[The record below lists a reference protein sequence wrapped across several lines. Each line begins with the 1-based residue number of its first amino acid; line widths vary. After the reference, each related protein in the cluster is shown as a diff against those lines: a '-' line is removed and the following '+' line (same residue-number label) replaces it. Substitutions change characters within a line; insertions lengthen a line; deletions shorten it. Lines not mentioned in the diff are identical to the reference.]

1 MSTGLFDSVKGSM
14 IHYFIRPNDDFVLN
28 SLEKLDADE
37 YLYRLLREDGFE
49 QIFFINIG
57 VTNCSV
63 WTYDKFSYWVTKE
76 DLLAESI
83 DMLDPNSVSSFLKQV
98 EGKDKPTL
106 NLKLKSSDS
115 TKQSKSEIPT
125 AGKTLFQKIGSAK
138 EFQSFMQTKIYP
150 ALISDNIK
158 SAVVIPLEL
167 FEKRETEPSEWRA
180 HLADS
185 VISTI
190 REAQKLNSAKRNMIV
205 LTTSRKHN
213 IINCLDY
220 PTSRDLHYW
229 AQEVLASLSYDKN
242 RADAA
247 LMLLRDYGM
256 LVLAD
261 KICDDEIANLL
272 FRKKLIEKAPGFE
285 KIPVSKIYPLAE
297 YLGEH
302 ARQENVRFK
311 SIDSFRFD
319 DYIRQLNEILKR
331 KEVLEELIVLCSQLK
346 PRVPKSIENLKST
359 NLQRITGHFA
369 ERYEISDEERTFE
382 FNQAMTELNT
392 MIGLG
397 NVKKK
402 LTQRLSAIK
411 AYKEN
416 KGPGH
421 YIFTGN
427 PGTGKTEVARLVG
440 RIFKAMGLLKKGHV
454 VECRG
459 ADLVSNHVG
468 ESAIQTRKKCEEAL
482 DGVLFVDEAYVLVN
496 TAPSESPFPS
506 KFEEDAYTEILAFME
521 NNRDRICVIFAGY
534 DDKMRYFREANAGME
549 SRIGKRNVIA
559 FPDYNVDELFQIFS
573 LFAQKNQPGFTISP
587 EFETAIREVIE
598 DMVSLKTETFGNA
611 RQMRELFE
619 SCKDCAADR
628 YVTSIDDDSK
638 YLLTAADIPDDMR
651 YSVSKSGAAVAM
663 QALRNLVGLDS
674 VKEKLERQLNVV
686 RAYGT
691 KKGPG
696 HYIFTGNP
704 GTGKTEVARLMGQI
718 FKAMGLLKKGHV
730 VECKKA
736 DLVAGHVG
744 QTSQKTRAKCKEAL
758 DGVLFVDEAY
768 DLVNT
773 GTDGQKF
780 KSSFDEA
787 AYTEL
792 LTFME
797 NNRRR
802 VCVIFAG
809 YPNEMRMF
817 RNANPGMPGRIG
829 ENNIIHFPD
838 YNADELFLIFDCFA
852 KMDDVPFTLS
862 DDFSKEIR
870 KVIEKM
876 VKSKT
881 DTFSNAREM
890 RVLFDRCKEC
900 AAQRTVQTENDSSKY
915 TLTLEDIPGEFYP
928 RASQAEFEGAMAS
941 LNEMIGLADVKE
953 TLSAILDTKLIYEE
967 ERIAGHYVFSGNPGT
982 GKTEVA
988 RKLGAIFK
996 AMGMLRS
1003 GHVVECRKADL
1014 VAGAVGQT
1022 AIKTRQK
1029 CEEAL
1034 DGILFVDEAY
1044 ELVNTEPTGNKF
1056 SSTFDEEAYTEIMAF
1071 MENNRHRV
1079 CVIFAGYANLMEKFL
1094 DANDGMRSRV
1104 TKVVHFPDYSADE
1117 LVQIL
1122 ALMAKKEGFT
1132 FAPDFEDAAREA
1144 IAVRKKEC
1152 AGKFANAREVREL
1165 FNKFKQNVA
1174 VRMKQLHFEGRLEE
1188 MNAQKHILTAEDAL
1202 VGSMKEEREDISVAM
1217 ADLTELIG
1225 LVAVKRQVRSI
1236 ANKVRYPADPSKGI
1250 VPGHYIFA
1258 GNPGTGKTEVAR
1270 LMARIF
1276 KSIGV
1281 LTKSS
1286 VVEVTR
1292 NDLVAGYVGQTAIK
1306 TMDRCKEA
1314 LGGVLFV
1321 DEAYTLF
1328 SGNSEHDFG
1337 KEALDTIMKFMEDN
1351 RDRVCVI
1358 FAGYEEPMMK
1368 LMEVNDGFDSRIT
1381 EIIRF
1386 PDYSAEELIDIMHFM
1401 AAKQNL
1407 ELADDFVEKASKLLT
1422 YRVATKTKTF
1432 GNAREVRKM
1441 LNAADGNRANRI
1453 AEAVENGEDPNAIQM
1468 NLLVAS
1474 DLGLGKR
1481 AASDTQNSN
1490 GNASAYQRVEGAPIK
1505 GLAPLYGEEVFNN
1518 RIKLGAATD
1527 SAVLFVRTDAG
1538 YGTAFLIS
1546 PDGYALT
1553 CNHVISGANKIE
1565 ARFRM
1570 PGRAGG
1576 SDSWHNCKVINTKVD
1591 LDIALIKLDGENFP
1605 YLSLAP
1611 EGRVIQKGEDFIL
1624 SGYPLGKRTAKD
1636 LTTFHG
1642 YVASTEKQT
1651 DDNGF
1656 ARYNINCEAKSG
1668 NSGAPI
1674 IALADGRVIGILLG
1688 SMTERTSETLTE
1700 EINYM
1705 RPVQY
1710 FWEEFVN

>member
-14 IHYFIRPNDDFVLN
+14 IHYFIRPNDAFVLN

-37 YLYRLLREDGFE
+37 YLYRLLREEGYE
-49 QIFFINIG
+49 RIFFIDIDE
-57 VTNCSV
+57 TNCSV
-63 WTYDKFSYWVTKE
+63 WAFDKLSYWASVKPQE
-76 DLLAESI
+76 FASV
-83 DMLDPNSVSSFLKQV
+83 DMHDQNAVSSFFEQAEGGGSTEKASKPGLDLKFTK
-98 EGKDKPTL
+98 GPAKKPA
-106 NLKLKSSDS
+106 NKKAIP
-115 TKQSKSEIPT
+115 EIGRSQMQT
-125 AGKTLFQKIGSAK
+125 FATEA
-138 EFQSFMQTKIYP
+138 EFRSFMTNRISP
-150 ALISDNIK
+150 ALNSKNAK
-158 SAVVIPLEL
+158 SAVVIPMEL
-167 FEKRETEPSEWRA
+167 FEKQGYMAETTIA
-180 HLADS
+180 
-185 VISTI
+185 TI
-190 REAQKLNSAKRNMIV
+190 RYAQKHNSSKNNIIV
-205 LTTSRKHN
+205 LTTPRKDN
-213 IINCLDY
+213 MINCLDF
-220 PTSRDLHYW
+220 PQFRELHYW
-229 AQEVLASLSYDKN
+229 VPEVLRSLSTGQE
-242 RADAA
+242 RVEVA
-247 LMLLRDYGM
+247 LNVLRNEGI

-261 KICDDEIANLL
+261 KICADEIANLL
-272 FRKKLIEKAPGFE
+272 LRKKLIEHDERYADLQ
-285 KIPVSKIYPLAE
+285 ISKIYSLAE
-297 YLGEH
+297 LVAEH
-302 ARQENVRFK
+302 CRMEKNHFK
-311 SIDSFRFD
+311 TFKPFKMHDF
-319 DYIRQLNEILKR
+319 IRQLDRRLDDNKVIAELVSKSTKLKAR
-331 KEVLEELIVLCSQLK
+331 SPKALEGLSAVNLERVTGQTVSRYEMSEAEMMHEFNVAMSALNELIGLSNVK
-346 PRVPKSIENLKST
+346 TKIER
-359 NLQRITGHFA
+359 Q
-369 ERYEISDEERTFE
+369 
-382 FNQAMTELNT
+382 LNT
-392 MIGLG
+392 
-397 NVKKK
+397 V
-402 LTQRLSAIK
+402 R
-411 AYKEN
+411 AYGGK

-421 YIFTGN
+421 YIFAGN
-427 PGTGKTEVARLVG
+427 PGTGKTEVARLMG
-440 RIFKAMGLLKKGHV
+440 NIFKAMGLLKKGHL
-454 VECRG
+454 VECKK
-459 ADLVSNHVG
+459 ADLVAEHVG
-468 ESAIQTRKKCEEAL
+468 GSAIKTRKKCEEAL
-482 DGVLFVDEAYVLVN
+482 DGVLFVDEAYLLVN
-496 TAPSESPFPS
+496 TEPTGN
-506 KFEEDAYTEILAFME
+506 KFATAFDEEAYTEIMTFMD
-521 NNRDRICVIFAGY
+521 NNRG
-534 DDKMRYFREANAGME
+534 
-549 SRIGKRNVIA
+549 
-559 FPDYNVDELFQIFS
+559 
-573 LFAQKNQPGFTISP
+573 
-587 EFETAIREVIE
+587 
-598 DMVSLKTETFGNA
+598 
-611 RQMRELFE
+611 
-619 SCKDCAADR
+619 
-628 YVTSIDDDSK
+628 
-638 YLLTAADIPDDMR
+638 
-651 YSVSKSGAAVAM
+651 
-663 QALRNLVGLDS
+663 
-674 VKEKLERQLNVV
+674 
-686 RAYGT
+686 
-691 KKGPG
+691 
-696 HYIFTGNP
+696 
-704 GTGKTEVARLMGQI
+704 
-718 FKAMGLLKKGHV
+718 
-730 VECKKA
+730 
-736 DLVAGHVG
+736 
-744 QTSQKTRAKCKEAL
+744 
-758 DGVLFVDEAY
+758 
-768 DLVNT
+768 
-773 GTDGQKF
+773 
-780 KSSFDEA
+780 
-787 AYTEL
+787 
-792 LTFME
+792 
-797 NNRRR
+797 R

-809 YPNEMRMF
+809 YTDKMKIF
-817 RNANPGMPGRIG
+817 RDANPGMLRRIG
-829 ENNIIHFPD
+829 EDRIILFPD
-838 YNADELFLIFDCFA
+838 YNANELFDIFALFA
-852 KMDDVPFTLS
+852 RKDEDGFTLS
-862 DDFSKEIR
+862 PEFAREIR
-870 KVIEKM
+870 TVIAKM
-876 VKSKT
+876 SKNRT
-881 DTFSNAREM
+881 ETFGNAGEM
-890 RVLFDRCKEC
+890 RNLFDRCKEG
-900 AAQRTVQTENDSSKY
+900 AAQRFVETGNVDLKY
-915 TLTLEDIPGEFYP
+915 TLTVEDIPEELYL
-928 RASQAEFEGAMAS
+928 RASEAEFESAMAS

-1022 AIKTRQK
+1022 AIKARQK

-1117 LVQIL
+1117 FVQIL

-1453 AEAVENGEDPNAIQM
+1453 AEAVENGEDPDAIQM

-1688 SMTERTSETLTE
+1688 SITERTSEILTE